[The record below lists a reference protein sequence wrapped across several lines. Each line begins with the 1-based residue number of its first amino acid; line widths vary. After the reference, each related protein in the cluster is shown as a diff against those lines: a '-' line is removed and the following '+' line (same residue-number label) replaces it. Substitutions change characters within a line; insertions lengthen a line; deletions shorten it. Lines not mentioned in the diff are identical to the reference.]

1 MKITLRLFCFLF
13 IALSCGV
20 AFWLGTQTV
29 SLFSGKSSQI
39 ETLPSE
45 NPNRSALRA
54 VARRGFVF
62 ERDME
67 KGSLK
72 QAVSQTLLRHFERN
86 LKSVLVHHQTE
97 RQKFHVTLRCSIA
110 IPGGTPEQIGNY
122 RRLMIAGELATTLAQ
137 KQAIEKEKKR
147 VLNGAKVA
155 PTIHT
160 SSFRLNSAR

>member
-13 IALSCGV
+13 IALLCGV

-39 ETLPSE
+39 ETLPPE
-45 NPNRSALRA
+45 NPNRSALRV

-72 QAVSQTLLRHFERN
+72 KTVSQTLLLHFEKN
-86 LKSVLVHHQTE
+86 LKSVLTHHQTE
-97 RQKFHVTLRCSIA
+97 RQKFHVTLRRSIV

-122 RRLMIAGELATTLAQ
+122 RKLRIKARYARQ
-137 KQAIEKEKKR
+137 R
-147 VLNGAKVA
+147 GAVSFSGGA
-155 PTIHT
+155 VVCARTI
-160 SSFRLNSAR
+160 